1 VCSKLYL
8 HVQMKVAERG
18 MNDSDEEF
26 WAIYEAC
33 SKDEVKHAGW
43 SDEWLWVMKMVWS
56 EWRKVKSVCCD
67 CEEAEQIRGHTDTV
81 AEWYWEFCE
90 RDDFTFNLFRNYKP
104 VKRFQSLG
112 CVCVCACVS
121 RVWYLSDW
129 CLMSTMRPH
138 YLECLSNKRINDSK
152 QDFGQIKWSV
162 PRRDTVKC
170 V

>member
-1 VCSKLYL
+1 MRSVRRTETDYKVEDQIFWKGRFWAQNETVKKWWKVISVCSNLNR

-90 RDDFTFNLFRNYKP
+90 RDDFTFNSFRNYKP

-112 CVCVCACVS
+112 CVCVCVCV
-121 RVWYLSDW
+121 RVTRVIS
-129 CLMSTMRPH
+129 
-138 YLECLSNKRINDSK
+138 
-152 QDFGQIKWSV
+152 
-162 PRRDTVKC
+162 
-170 V
+170 